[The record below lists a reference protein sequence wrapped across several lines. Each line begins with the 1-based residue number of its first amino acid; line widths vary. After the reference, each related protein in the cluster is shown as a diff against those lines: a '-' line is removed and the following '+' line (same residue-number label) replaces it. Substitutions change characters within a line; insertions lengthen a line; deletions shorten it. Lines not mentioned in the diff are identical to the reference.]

1 MTLVLVAVS
10 LLFGVFAVLSTIK
23 GESVVAAIMVGAWAL
38 WLFVGARAQRS
49 TPYRLKLSGTGLY
62 AKSLLGTDE
71 WPWAQVQR
79 IRFLRSR
86 WTPERIQQV
95 EIVGTGNR
103 RLMLFSRLSEFDSL
117 VEQLRQLRPDV
128 VEE

>member
-1 MTLVLVAVS
+1 MRLVVVTMTVVFGALA
-10 LLFGVFAVLSTIK
+10 LLMTAR
-23 GESVVAAIMVGAWAL
+23 GESALAAITVAAWAL
-38 WLFVGARAQRS
+38 WLFVGGRGQRR
-49 TPYRLKLSGTGLY
+49 TPYRLSVSATGLH
-62 AKSLLGTDE
+62 AESLLGTDDLS
-71 WPWAQVQR
+71 WAQVQR

-95 EIVGTGNR
+95 EIVGSGNR

-117 VEQLRQLRPDV
+117 VEQLRRLRPDV